1 MGSSFDFR
9 KYAGRAIKYL
19 IYLVIVFAL
28 VIGIF
33 SLTSNQSF
41 SFYNLFRPGT
51 GIQIVVF
58 LVAMS
63 LIYPLF
69 GYSTKKVYL
78 NKGYEEDKKTIVD
91 IFLKNK
97 YKIDCE
103 GADFIRFRHTSLFIR
118 TMRMFEDTITMDF
131 SDNPIKLEGQRKDV
145 YRIARMIEYAVRN
158 DRNDQ

>member
-69 GYSTKKVYL
+69 GYSSKKVYL
-78 NKGYEEDKKTIVD
+78 NKSYDED
-91 IFLKNK
+91 NHN
-97 YKIDCE
+97 
-103 GADFIRFRHTSLFIR
+103 RHLSHQQVQ
-118 TMRMFEDTITMDF
+118 D
-131 SDNPIKLEGQRKDV
+131 
-145 YRIARMIEYAVRN
+145 
-158 DRNDQ
+158 